1 MVPPPPTPD
10 SSKDDRTLAMIA
22 HLGGIITSFIAPLII
37 WLMKKDTPGF
47 VEDQAKEAL
56 NFQVTVVI
64 GYIAWMVLTAIP
76 VLGCLVA
83 PAGIVVFLAALVFSI
98 LAGVKANEGV
108 RYRYPV
114 TLRLIK

>member
-1 MVPPPPTPD
+1 
-10 SSKDDRTLAMIA
+10 MIA
-22 HLGGIITSFIAPLII
+22 HLGGIVTNIIAPLII
-37 WLMKKDTPGF
+37 WLMKKETPGF

-56 NFQVTVVI
+56 NFQITVLI
-64 GYIAWMVLTAIP
+64 AYIAWFILTAIP
-76 VLGCLVA
+76 ILGCLVA

>member
-1 MVPPPPTPD
+1 MVPPPASD
-10 SSKDDRTLAMIA
+10 VASSDDRTLAMIA

-37 WLMKKDTPGF
+37 WLMKKDQPGF

-56 NFQVTVVI
+56 NFQITVAIAYVVWVI
-64 GYIAWMVLTAIP
+64 LSAIP
-76 VLGCLVA
+76 ILGCLVW
-83 PAGIVVFLAALVFSI
+83 PAGVLIFLASLVFAI
-98 LAGVKANEGV
+98 MAGVKANEGV